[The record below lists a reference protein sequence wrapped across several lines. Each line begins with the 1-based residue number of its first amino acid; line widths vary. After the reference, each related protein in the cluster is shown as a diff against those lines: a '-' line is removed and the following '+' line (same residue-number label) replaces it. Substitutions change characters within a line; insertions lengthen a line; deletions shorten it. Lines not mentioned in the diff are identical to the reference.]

1 HNDLLYVVNEHIDKI
16 DIFIIDDHH
25 IQVGNCIKTEA
36 DAKPHHIIFHP
47 NKSLAFLRNELNSTT
62 NVYRIHVLCE
72 QSEYL

>member
-1 HNDLLYVVNEHIDKI
+1 VYRFNDANRKVNL
-16 DIFIIDDHH
+16 
-25 IQVGNCIKTEA
+25 VGNCIKTEA